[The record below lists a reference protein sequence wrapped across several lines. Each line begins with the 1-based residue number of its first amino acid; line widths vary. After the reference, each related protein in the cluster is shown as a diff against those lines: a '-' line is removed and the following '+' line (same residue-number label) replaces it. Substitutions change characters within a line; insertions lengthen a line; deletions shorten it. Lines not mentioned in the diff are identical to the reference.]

1 LQDVVAESVE
11 TARTLE
17 PERAIESRLADAT
30 VIGDRDRLRQVVDN
44 LLSNVRAHADGDAS
58 VTVTLERTAELARLT
73 VADTGPGLT
82 DEQAEHAFERFY
94 RADQSRARTA
104 GGAGLGLSI
113 VAAVTESHGGH
124 ASAGAAPGGGAVFT
138 IELPLA
144 AGS

>member
-1 LQDVVAESVE
+1 
-11 TARTLE
+11 
-17 PERAIESRLADAT
+17 
-30 VIGDRDRLRQVVDN
+30 
-44 LLSNVRAHADGDAS
+44 
-58 VTVTLERTAELARLT
+58 VTVTLERTGELVRLT

-94 RADQSRARTA
+94 RADPSRARTA

-113 VAAVTESHGGH
+113 VAAVTESHGGR
-124 ASAGAAPGGGAVFT
+124 ANAGAAPGGGAAFT